1 MNISLLFRFC
11 LLSLG
16 GPLFSQLTSS
26 FGTPTPT
33 VVKDAVVAAPPSPVY
48 RFVPEVG
55 FSKYH
60 KVSYAPKLDVE
71 VSDLP
76 AASVQYAEPPVVP
89 AATYGVPN

>member
-1 MNISLLFRFC
+1 M
-11 LLSLG
+11 
-16 GPLFSQLTSS
+16 SQLTSS
-26 FGTPTPT
+26 FGAPTPT
-33 VVKDAVVAAPPSPVY
+33 VVKDAVVAAPPPSPVY

-71 VSDLP
+71 VADLP
-76 AASVQYAEPPVVP
+76 ANSVQFPEPPHVP